1 MPSPPIWTV
10 TGLLNYFQEVH
21 AADDRRFAFILGAG
35 ASFDSGIPMAGQLV
49 ERWLQELHTREDHE
63 RRPLATWA
71 TAANLD
77 IDGFEYARAVEFY
90 SQVFARRFADQPDE
104 GYAYLERILHGR
116 DPSFG
121 YSVLAQVLATTRH
134 RVVITTNFDNLI
146 ADALAIY
153 TDKLPFVCGHESL
166 AGFVRINPRRPLV
179 IKVHR
184 DLLLAPKN
192 RVEELTALPD
202 ALIQSLRDLL
212 RSYTPIV
219 IGYGGNDGSLMGL
232 LRDILQPGDIPG
244 GIYWCYW
251 AGGGLPGQPILD
263 VIARHRGKLVP
274 IQGFDELMLQLGEG
288 LGFQRMDQRIEQRA
302 GERARKYRESVELLQ
317 RRVYPRPAAERPDDA
332 DDADDA
338 EMAAPQDPRAP
349 ASDFAD
355 SVIAATT
362 AAQDLGA
369 TARELADFSITAATA
384 PAPTAASAPAATRP
398 VPAPP
403 ASRSAPLGPV
413 LSARPSA
420 EPSAITRS
428 ATPRPPAVTRS
439 AAPEASS
446 SATHAP
452 AAPRPQAITDND
464 LDTPSAPATSSGE
477 APLLRQSMQALVP
490 DEAAA
495 SDWWALKLN
504 AERQPERALRIAA
517 YRDALT
523 RFPDRPELMLSL
535 GRELALAHEHAEAQA
550 IFRQLEAR
558 TPDDLQLNF
567 DLAILHFAWGAPG
580 PAATC
585 MQRAWRVGQERGL
598 DLASSAALAFLT
610 GYLARLHN
618 ADDTQPLR
626 VLRGLVPV
634 TASPLLPL
642 APLLARATDKLDHR
656 SGEFYWRLLDSL
668 SGHSSIRTVR
678 GYARWNDL
686 APLTP
691 EAAWPHGPVPTDSP

>member
-10 TGLLNYFQEVH
+10 TGLLNYFHEVH

-77 IDGFEYARAVEFY
+77 IDGFEYPRAVEFY

-232 LRDILQPGDIPG
+232 LRDVLQPGDIPG

-251 AGGGLPGQPILD
+251 AGGGLPSQPILD
-263 VIARHRGKLVP
+263 VIQRHRGKLVP

-317 RRVYPRPAAERPDDA
+317 RRVYPRPAPPTQHPDEA
-332 DDADDA
+332 PSDDA
-338 EMAAPQDPRAP
+338 ETAENLE
-349 ASDFAD
+349 ASAGEELAD
-355 SVIAATT
+355 RSLAAATT
-362 AAQDLGA
+362 P
-369 TARELADFSITAATA
+369 A
-384 PAPTAASAPAATRP
+384 PATPAASAPAP
-398 VPAPP
+398 DHPLPAPP
-403 ASRSAPLGPV
+403 ATRSHPLGPV
-413 LSARPSA
+413 LSARPSPA
-420 EPSAITRS
+420 EPPALTRS
-428 ATPRPPAVTRS
+428 GAPRSSPPVTRS
-439 AAPEASS
+439 AIPEMSS
-446 SATHAP
+446 SANK
-452 AAPRPQAITDND
+452 AAVPTASQRPTRALADDD
-464 LDTPSAPATSSGE
+464 LDPASAPATSSAE

-490 DEAAA
+490 DDTA

-517 YRDALT
+517 FRDALAH
-523 RFPDRPELMLSL
+523 FPDRPELMLSL
-535 GRELALAHEHAEAQA
+535 GRELALAHEHSEARA

-668 SGHSSIRTVR
+668 SGHSSFRTVR

-691 EAAWPHGPVPTDSP
+691 EAAWPHGPVPADSP